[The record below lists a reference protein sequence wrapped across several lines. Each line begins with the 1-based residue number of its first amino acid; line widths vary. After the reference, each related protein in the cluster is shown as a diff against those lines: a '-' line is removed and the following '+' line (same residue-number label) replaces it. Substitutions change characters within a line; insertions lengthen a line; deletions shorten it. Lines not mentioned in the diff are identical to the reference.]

1 MVVVIVSVTTVMV
14 YDSVRDEPSEF
25 STFSFTVFAP
35 EVRYCATSRV
45 LSPCG
50 TETVATDAPL
60 TMSVPMPSP
69 SSTPS
74 GPTDVYW
81 YFSSTAL
88 PPAAVML
95 LDKSLF

>member
-25 STFSFTVFAP
+25 SALSFTVFAP
-35 EVRYCATSRV
+35 EVRYGATSRV
-45 LSPCG
+45 LSPGG
-50 TETVATDAPL
+50 TETVSTDAPL

-74 GPTDVYW
+74 GPTDVYC
-81 YFSSTAL
+81 YFISTAL